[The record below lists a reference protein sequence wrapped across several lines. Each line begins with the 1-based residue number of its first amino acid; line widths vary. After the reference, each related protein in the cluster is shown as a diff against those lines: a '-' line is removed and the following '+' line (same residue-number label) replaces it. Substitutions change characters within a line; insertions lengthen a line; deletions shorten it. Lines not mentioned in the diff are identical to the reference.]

1 MYVLSPCSARAAWG
15 AMAAPGPGSS
25 DSQTQRSADSSSE
38 TSVGLEEVMEGN
50 RMTHPPAVEKSH
62 RVVLNGKH
70 YMIWF
75 TILTKAQMNFNSG
88 KTATHL

>member
-1 MYVLSPCSARAAWG
+1 
-15 AMAAPGPGSS
+15 MAAPGPGSS

-38 TSVGLEEVMEGN
+38 MSVGLEEVVEGN
-50 RMTHPPAVEKSH
+50 RMTHPPAVEKNH

-70 YMIWF
+70 YMTWF
-75 TILTKAQMNFNSG
+75 TIKAQMNCNSG